1 MFLFGQPGMLLAQKN
16 VSDLEWKVV
25 RQLKLPQQPKTM
37 VHSLDG
43 KLFFILTQN
52 NSVLVYNQQGQLEG
66 TIPVEKGV
74 SDIDIAPRGEML
86 FLINEKKKT
95 YTAITIDFIRKI
107 NISGSPY
114 LGMEKAPVII
124 TVFTDFQWPYCA
136 KVVPLLEQVLEQNP
150 DTVKIV
156 LKNLTL
162 TSIHK
167 FAEKAALAALAA
179 GEQGK
184 FWQFHDELFDSPEI
198 NDRVINKIADELGL
212 DQNRFQKDMGSK
224 KIRNKL
230 DRDLQDANK
239 AKVTGTP
246 TIFINGRKVK
256 NRGIAVIQAMIDQ
269 ELERIQSGK

>member
-1 MFLFGQPGMLLAQKN
+1 MNRNRIATLFIGTILMFLFGQPGMLLAQKN

-124 TVFTDFQWPYCA
+124 TVFTDFQ
-136 KVVPLLEQVLEQNP
+136 
-150 DTVKIV
+150 
-156 LKNLTL
+156 
-162 TSIHK
+162 
-167 FAEKAALAALAA
+167 
-179 GEQGK
+179 
-184 FWQFHDELFDSPEI
+184 
-198 NDRVINKIADELGL
+198 
-212 DQNRFQKDMGSK
+212 
-224 KIRNKL
+224 
-230 DRDLQDANK
+230 
-239 AKVTGTP
+239 
-246 TIFINGRKVK
+246 
-256 NRGIAVIQAMIDQ
+256 
-269 ELERIQSGK
+269 